1 MKRWIVAKLFGN
13 PDQVLP
19 LLHRLFVENV
29 RRHVLGYMGAFGCM
43 AIVALTTGASAWIM
57 KDIIN
62 RIFIEKEE
70 SMVILIAGAVIA
82 IYLAKGLSSYGQEI
96 ILTRIGNNIVAT
108 LQRRIFD
115 RLLDQSVDF
124 YQNSSLGD
132 LATRMSLN
140 AQGARTVIDLIVTSL
155 GRDVLSVIALTSVM
169 IVQDPLMSLL
179 VLVVMPLAVVGVSAL
194 VKRVKLIASSE
205 LQSIGR
211 IVSIMQ
217 ETAVGIRIVKAFNLE
232 GQMRDVMGSAVSDV
246 EQRANKMAT
255 INALTSP
262 LMESLGGF
270 AVAAVI
276 LYGGWNVIE
285 RGANPGGFFAFI
297 TALLLAYEPAK
308 RLARLNVQLHGSIV
322 AVNMLYQLLDQPLA
336 IDEAPDAVDLELRDG
351 RVHFDN
357 VVFSYGNS
365 PALLGVTLDAR
376 PASVTALVGP
386 SGAGKTTIFALIE
399 RFYDPKQGA
408 VTIDGQNLRSV
419 TFESLRRYVA
429 LVTQDTFLF
438 EGTIRENIAYGRPSA
453 TDEEIREAASNAN
466 AHEFITL
473 MEHGYETQV
482 GSGGV
487 RLSGGQR
494 QRIAI
499 ARAMLRNA
507 PILLL
512 DEPTSALDAQSE
524 SKVQEA
530 LDRLMEGRTTI
541 VIAHRLSTVRN
552 ADRIYV
558 LDKGKVLQMGSH
570 AELLAE
576 GGLYS
581 HLHALQF
588 REPPVKRVANV
599 G

>member
-19 LLHRLFVENV
+19 LLRRLFVENV
-29 RRHVLGYMGAFGCM
+29 RGHVLGYMGAFGCM

-179 VLVVMPLAVVGVSAL
+179 VLVVMPLAVAGVSAL
-194 VKRVKLIASSE
+194 VKHVKLIASSE

-308 RLARLNVQLHGSIV
+308 RLARLNVQLHGSMV

-357 VVFSYGNS
+357 VVFSYANS

-438 EGTIRENIAYGRPSA
+438 EGTIRENIAYGKPSA

-466 AHEFITL
+466 AHEFIAL
-473 MEHGYETQV
+473 MDHGYETQV

-499 ARAMLRNA
+499 ARAMLRDA

-588 REPPVKRVANV
+588 LEPPAKRVANV